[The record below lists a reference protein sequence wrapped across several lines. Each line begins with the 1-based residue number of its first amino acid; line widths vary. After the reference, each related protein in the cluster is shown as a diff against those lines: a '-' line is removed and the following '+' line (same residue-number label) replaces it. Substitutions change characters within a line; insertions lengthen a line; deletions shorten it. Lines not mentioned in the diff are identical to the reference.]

1 MYYDNLMNGA
11 PASLIVYSGFRK
23 LLASC
28 FLLSGWSIVVSSYF
42 LLPSQV
48 WLLFWCGHYSYLSCM
63 CLKENPDFFTFSSFL
78 SSGSI
83 SWNLAHF
90 SWILVIQGWQYFF
103 PVTMLFLSFT
113 VSVLE
118 WFLTTS
124 SAALFPLL
132 FTISAHVTLL
142 AFWGVLCLGKLWR
155 WA

>member
-1 MYYDNLMNGA
+1 MNGA

-28 FLLSGWSIVVSSYF
+28 FLLSGWSIVVSSY
-42 LLPSQV
+42 LLFPSQV

-90 SWILVIQGWQYFF
+90 SSILAIQSWQYFF
-103 PVTMLFLSFT
+103 SCYYAVPFLHCFCPWVIFDYFCSPLFITVHYICPYDITSFLGGL
-113 VSVLE
+113 VSRE
-118 WFLTTS
+118 
-124 SAALFPLL
+124 
-132 FTISAHVTLL
+132 TLKQMSIIL
-142 AFWGVLCLGKLWR
+142 Y
-155 WA
+155 